1 MAFVPSSRVTAI
13 SDGVPVPEYSA
24 DALEKA
30 LDSFVATIGYI
41 ALLIALSNPV
51 LLFGLPITEKH
62 GMNGPASG
70 FFEEWQAEHIRAL
83 IPERHRDVLV
93 ALAEADPGVVSIRD
107 YFYSLPDLTA
117 EQFQEQ
123 IEDFDN
129 QTKES
134 DQVRGE
140 PQGRAIT
147 IPLGPSSDGHS

>member
-13 SDGVPVPEYSA
+13 STVCLYQNIQRMPWRRPSTR
-24 DALEKA
+24 LW
-30 LDSFVATIGYI
+30 LLIGYI

-51 LLFGLPITEKH
+51 LLFGLAITKKH

-70 FFEEWQAEHIRAL
+70 FFEEWQAEHIRSL
-83 IPERHRDVLV
+83 IPERNRDVLV

-147 IPLGPSSDGHS
+147 IPLGPSSYGHS

>member
-1 MAFVPSSRVTAI
+1 MIVGDRIGNQDQVKWRSHK
-13 SDGVPVPEYSA
+13 
-24 DALEKA
+24 EKTRRA
-30 LDSFVATIGYI
+30 WFP
-41 ALLIALSNPV
+41 LLKKERET
-51 LLFGLPITEKH
+51 GLPITEKH

-117 EQFQEQ
+117 EQFQKQ